1 MANPMLMRAL
11 DEVRRF
17 LMPSRGIIMWSG
29 TAADIPTGWALC
41 DGTGGTPDLTDRF
54 ILGAGKTSQPGATGG
69 AATATPSVTAGN
81 AKTGLSLATAAPGGT
96 AGNAGT
102 GIGIWNAALNIWTG
116 AAGTGI
122 GIQGTTLDGNTLPNH
137 PHSVWGV
144 TNTTRQGYCQNVHT
158 GLVGRYQDDARE
170 RGWVGVGHDGQY
182 LVGAQGASW
191 GHAHGVSDPG
201 HAHAVGSSEH
211 SHGITDNG
219 HTHVVTTA
227 AHGHTVTDGGH
238 THTLTAQA
246 LSTLPPYYA
255 LCFIMKL

>member
-41 DGTGGTPDLTDRF
+41 DSTGGTPDLTDRF
-54 ILGAGKTSQPGATGG
+54 ILGAGKTYQPGATGG

-102 GIGIWNAALNIWTG
+102 GIGI
-116 AAGTGI
+116 
-122 GIQGTTLDGNTLPNH
+122 QGTTLDGNTLPNH
-137 PHSVWGV
+137 GHTYSGGSQ
-144 TNTTRQGYCQNVHT
+144 TTRVSLDQATIKTVSESARNT
-158 GLVGRYQDDARE
+158 GATGN
-170 RGWVGVGHDGQY
+170 
-182 LVGAQGASW
+182 SW
-191 GHAHGVSDPG
+191 AHAHGVSDPG

-219 HTHVVTTA
+219 HTHAVTTA

>member
-1 MANPMLMRAL
+1 MANPMLRRAL

-54 ILGAGKTSQPGATGG
+54 ILGAGKTYQPGANGG
-69 AATATPSVTAGN
+69 AATATPSVAAGN
-81 AKTGLSLATAAPGGT
+81 AQTGIGLGTAAPGGT
-96 AGNAGT
+96 AGNAKA
-102 GIGIWNAALNIWTG
+102 GIAIWNCALNIWTG

-122 GIQGTTLDGNTLPNH
+122 GIQGSTLDGNTLAWHNH
-137 PHSVWGV
+137 AV
-144 TNTTRQGYCQNVHT
+144 
-158 GLVGRYQDDARE
+158 RYQVHAHSSGGIGGVCNDAPD
-170 RGWVGVGHDGQY
+170 GWTYSEYTGN
-182 LVGAQGASW
+182 SW
-191 GHAHGVSDPG
+191 AHAHGVSDPG